1 MPTIPIVPQTTAPVP
16 FAVVEL
22 QTLEAELLCAYAE
35 WDGSGASGDFLPCL
49 AIYSDARIRL
59 GRVFP
64 GATVAAGDSAVVT
77 YAPFPGGIASD
88 SSPAVLLE
96 EVASDTVTLPG
107 VPAGAGTQVA
117 WTPVGLTPIWDHTAP
132 TNPRSKVAGLLVVT
146 ANVEVHSA
154 TPMTPGA
161 LLFSQILIP
170 GPIGVFPG
178 VMNAFGILEATAAIP
193 APATQTAAAGLILTG
208 QRAVLVINNG
218 DVNPVDITYII
229 RSNVVEV

>member
-49 AIYSDARIRL
+49 AIYSDAQIRL

-88 SSPAVLLE
+88 SSPAALTE
-96 EVASDTVTLPG
+96 EVDSATVTLPSNPG
-107 VPAGAGTQVA
+107 GPATLVP
-117 WTPVGLTPIWDHTAP
+117 WTPVSTSPVWDHSVP
-132 TNPRSKVAGLLVVT
+132 TNPVSKIGGLLVVT
-146 ANVEVHSA
+146 LQVEQHSA
-154 TPMTPGA
+154 TPLAPGET
-161 LLFSQILIP
+161 LFAQLLIP
-170 GPIGVFPG
+170 GPAGTFPG
-178 VMNAFGILEATAAIP
+178 VMNLAVTGEATAALP
-193 APATQTAAAGLILTG
+193 AVNMQLAAAGLLTPA
-208 QRAVLVINNG
+208 QPAVLALNNNG
-218 DVNPVDITYII
+218 AAPIDVTYII
-229 RSNVVEV
+229 RSDVVTV